1 MKKKAHALLSL
12 LIAVILLLFSC
23 TTDTE
28 ALPVI
33 SDDSFMNGWYI
44 DDSSV
49 CIVCRIII
57 ISEEAVTVSMTAYS
71 EEDVGGLLESA
82 KLTGYNEDMSSTY
95 FDIETGFNE
104 LTVVFVG
111 IHGVSDEKFDYGM
124 PDKIVLK
131 REKTFL

>member
-1 MKKKAHALLSL
+1 MNKKVHALLSL

-23 TTDTE
+23 TTDTK

-71 EEDVGGLLESA
+71 EEDVGGLLKNA

>member
-23 TTDTE
+23 TTDTK

-71 EEDVGGLLESA
+71 EEDVGGLLKNA

-104 LTVVFVG
+104 FTVVFVG

>member
-1 MKKKAHALLSL
+1 MKKKAHALLCL

-23 TTDTE
+23 ADETK

-44 DDSSV
+44 DDSKV

-71 EEDVGGLLESA
+71 EEDVGGLLKDA

-111 IHGVSDEKFDYGM
+111 IHGEGDEKFDYGM